1 MTNPT
6 WPIGPK
12 ENELVER
19 VARAIDPVA
28 FDTESR
34 AGQKGYRYRAQRRR
48 DAESNARA
56 VIEALRPELEDAK
69 RIDALQDIFIKGDEA
84 HVLMCEGSGGE
95 EICDHPAHPHFEA
108 FAWNWRCDP
117 VRGMTL
123 REVIDKAIDAA
134 RQEGK

>member
-56 VIEALRPELEDAK
+56 VIEALRPELEDAGRYRWLK
-69 RIDALQDIFIKGDEA
+69 DPDGEDCRHHPCVAFIGDLRDDCVMLLDEDADNQ
-84 HVLMCEGSGGE
+84 
-95 EICDHPAHPHFEA
+95 
-108 FAWNWRCDP
+108 
-117 VRGMTL
+117 
-123 REVIDKAIDAA
+123 IDAA
-134 RQEGK
+134 RGGA

>member
-34 AGQKGYRYRAQRRR
+34 AGQKGYHYRAQRRR
-48 DAESNARA
+48 DAKSNARA
-56 VIEALRPELEDAK
+56 VIEALRPELEDAG
-69 RIDALQDIFIKGDEA
+69 RYRWLRDGRD
-84 HVLMCEGSGGE
+84 
-95 EICDHPAHPHFEA
+95 DHCKP
-108 FAWNWRCDP
+108 FAGRYREDDDRRWPRL
-117 VRGMTL
+117 VTL
-123 REVIDKAIDAA
+123 VATELDGAIDMERKA
-134 RQEGK
+134 

>member
-56 VIEALRPELEDAK
+56 VIEALRPELEDAGRYRWLRSHGYK
-69 RIDALQDIFIKGDEA
+69 DSI
-84 HVLMCEGSGGE
+84 GSNPCVMYGAGITQTMPE
-95 EICDHPAHPHFEA
+95 
-108 FAWNWRCDP
+108 
-117 VRGMTL
+117 L
-123 REVIDKAIDAA
+123 LDKAIDEA
-134 RQEGK
+134 RHG

>member
-56 VIEALRPELEDAK
+56 VIEALRPELEDAG
-69 RIDALQDIFIKGDEA
+69 RYRWLRDGDNTE
-84 HVLMCEGSGGE
+84 HCERWMQW
-95 EICDHPAHPHFEA
+95 D
-108 FAWNWRCDP
+108 
-117 VRGMTL
+117 L
-123 REVIDKAIDAA
+123 RTWDKSIGQWTSDLRRNGLDKAIDAA
-134 RQEGK
+134 RGGA